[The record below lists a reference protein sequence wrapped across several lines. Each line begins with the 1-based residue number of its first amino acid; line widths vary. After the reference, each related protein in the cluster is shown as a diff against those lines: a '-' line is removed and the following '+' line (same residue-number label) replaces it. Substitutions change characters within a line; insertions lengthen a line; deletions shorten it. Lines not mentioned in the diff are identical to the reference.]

1 VSDRP
6 QSPDDPSHALAE
18 ARFESM
24 LHITPTPTVITRLRD
39 QQYVAVSDSFLALLG
54 YDRAEVIGRTSTE
67 LHVWVDPLDRDRLTA
82 ALSLGGPVRNLEA
95 RVRTRAGDQLIVL
108 VSAERMDFY
117 GEPCVFTLANDIT
130 ALRRGEEDRRHARRM
145 EAIGQFAGGI
155 AHDFNNM
162 LQVISGF
169 ATVARH
175 RLPDDHEVHAEVEQI
190 LRAASRA
197 GQLTRQLLSFSR
209 RPLSQARVIDLNAL
223 VGDMHRMLSRV
234 IGEQVRLELRLD
246 PSALRVRCDPGQLE
260 QVLLNLCVNAR
271 DAMPV
276 GGVLT
281 LTVSAAP
288 LDPEAASLHPELAG
302 GGHVQLRV
310 TDTGVGMDAATVER
324 AFDPFFS
331 TKATGQGTGLGLAT
345 VYGIVRQ
352 CGGAVWIGSSPGH
365 GTTVHIC
372 LPGTEASAD
381 LAPLP
386 PAQALREGR
395 GETVLVVEDEPMV
408 RRLAVQLLERHGYN
422 VMEAVDGDD
431 GLRVYEGAAG
441 SIALVLTDVVMP
453 GINGVEMVRRIA
465 AQHPAARALFM
476 TAWSG
481 DAIPGS
487 MQRYAAVLDKP
498 FTPDALLTAV
508 RAALD
513 RP

>member
-1 VSDRP
+1 
-6 QSPDDPSHALAE
+6 
-18 ARFESM
+18 M

-39 QQYVAVSDSFLALLG
+39 QQYIAVSDSFLALLG
-54 YDRAEVIGRTSTE
+54 YERADVIGRTSTE
-67 LHVWVDPLDRDRLTA
+67 LNIWVDSRDRDRLTA
-82 ALSLGGPVRNLEA
+82 AFAEGRPVRNLEA
-95 RVRTRAGDQLIVL
+95 RVRTRTGEQLIVL

-117 GEPCVFTLANDIT
+117 GERCVFSLANDIT

-175 RLPDDHEVHAEVEQI
+175 RLPGDHEVHAELEQI

-209 RPLSQARVIDLNAL
+209 RQLSQARVIDLNAL
-223 VGDMHRMLSRV
+223 VGDMHRMLSRL
-234 IGEQVRLELRLD
+234 IGEHVRLEVRLD
-246 PSALRVRCDPGQLE
+246 PAALRVRCDPGQLE

-271 DAMPV
+271 DAMPA

-281 LTVSAAP
+281 LMVSSAP
-288 LDPEAASLHPELAG
+288 LDPDDAQIHAELAAG
-302 GGHVQLRV
+302 DHVHLRV

-352 CGGAVWIGSSPGH
+352 CGGAVWIDSAPGR
-365 GTTVHIC
+365 GTSVNIC
-372 LPGTEASAD
+372 LPGTEAPAD
-381 LAPLP
+381 VAPLP
-386 PAQALREGR
+386 PAHAMREGR

-408 RRLAVQLLERHGYN
+408 RRLAVQLLERHGYR

-431 GLRVYEGAAG
+431 GLRVYEAAAG
-441 SIALVLTDVVMP
+441 AIALVLTDVVMP
-453 GINGVEMVRRIA
+453 SLNGVEMVNRIA
-465 AQHPAARALFM
+465 QQHPGVRALFM

-481 DAIPGS
+481 DAIPAA

-498 FTPDALLTAV
+498 FTPEALLTAV
-508 RAALD
+508 RSALD